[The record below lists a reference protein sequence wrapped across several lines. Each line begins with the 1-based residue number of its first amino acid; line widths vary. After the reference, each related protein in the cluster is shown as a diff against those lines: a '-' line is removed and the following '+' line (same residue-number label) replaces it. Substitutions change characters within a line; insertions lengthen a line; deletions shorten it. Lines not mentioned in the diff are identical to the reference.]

1 MNQHWLYRPA
11 SIRLLWIVF
20 LIILALTM
28 LAGLFMDVHA
38 AFGLEDSFAF
48 AAWYGFAS
56 CIAMVVIAKLV
67 GRLLHRKDNYYDRD

>member
-20 LIILALTM
+20 LIILALTV

-38 AFGLEDSFAF
+38 AFGLEDRFAF

-56 CIAMVVIAKLV
+56 CIGMVVIAKLV
-67 GRLLHRKDNYYDRD
+67 GRLLHRKDSYYERD